1 MSAPLPSAV
10 LFVSGSRALCDTPD
24 ATAWARAILSDA
36 VFALP
41 RRSVVIAGDA
51 SGPDAWAL
59 GMAACRPGIA
69 RRTYALD
76 GLVHCEPSGRRWSWS
91 PRPREATSYTSR
103 QWPLVRNTFAVADT
117 ANLARDGVP
126 VYVLALHAPWSR
138 TAGTL
143 HTARLAQRERLW
155 TDVRTAPAA
164 RGPQGARS

>member
-10 LFVSGSRALCDTPD
+10 LLVTGSRALWDTQE
-24 ATAWARAILSDA
+24 AAGWAWGTIHAA
-36 VFALP
+36 VESLP
-41 RRSVVIAGDA
+41 RDGLVVAGDA
-51 SGPDAWAL
+51 RGPDTWA
-59 GMAACRPGIA
+59 MECA
-69 RRTYALD
+69 RLTGRAERWYALD
-76 GLVHCEPSGRRWSWS
+76 GRVRGFGVPRGRAWS
-91 PRPREATSYTSR
+91 PRPREATSYTPR
-103 QWPLVRNTFAVADT
+103 QWPLVRNEFMVADV